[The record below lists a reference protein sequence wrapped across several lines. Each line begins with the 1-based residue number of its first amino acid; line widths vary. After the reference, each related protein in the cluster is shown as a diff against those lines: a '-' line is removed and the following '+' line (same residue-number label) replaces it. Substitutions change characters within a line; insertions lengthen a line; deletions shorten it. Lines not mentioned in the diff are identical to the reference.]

1 MSFININN
9 LKNSKG
15 VDYSNFINFNKN
27 EVHFVSTKK
36 MNAII
41 RVHMQP

>member
-9 LKNSKG
+9 LKNSK

-27 EVHFVSTKK
+27 EVHFLSTKK
-36 MNAII
+36 MNAVI